1 MRTFAV
7 LSLASLAACA
17 PTQTASTPTP
27 ESEQVRIGGG
37 TPSGLRMVSNTTA
50 RIDTLWTPFDRV
62 WKALPGVFAVLE
74 IPIEQFNSEGGTI
87 GNSGLKLYR
96 RLGKIPLTRY
106 IDCGTTQI
114 GPNADSY
121 EVLLTVLT
129 KVQRSKA
136 DSNNT
141 TVATTVEALARPIQF
156 RGDYMRCSSKGAL
169 EARFA
174 EVLKVQLSP

>member
-1 MRTFAV
+1 MRTLAL

-17 PTQTASTPTP
+17 STHTASTATP

-37 TPSGLRMVSNTTA
+37 TPSGLRMVSNTAA
-50 RIDTLWTPFDRV
+50 RIDTLWTGFDKV
-62 WKALPGVFAVLE
+62 WKVLPGVYAILE
-74 IPIEQFNSEGGTI
+74 IPIEQFNSEAGTI

-129 KVQRSKA
+129 KIQRSRA
-136 DSNNT
+136 DSSNT
-141 TVATTVEALARPIQF
+141 TVATTVEAVARPIQF
-156 RGDYMRCSSKGAL
+156 RGEYSRCSSKGAL
-169 EARFA
+169 EARLA
-174 EVLKVQLSP
+174 EVLKVQLAP

>member
-1 MRTFAV
+1 MRTLAL

-17 PTQTASTPTP
+17 PTQTPSTLTP
-27 ESEQVRIGGG
+27 ESERVRIGGG
-37 TPSGLRMVSNTTA
+37 TPSGLRMTSNTAA
-50 RIDTLWTPFDRV
+50 RVDTLWASLDRV
-62 WKALPGVFAVLE
+62 WKVLPGVFATLE
-74 IPIEQFNSEGGTI
+74 IPIEQFNSEAGTL
-87 GNSGLKLYR
+87 GHSGLKLYR

-129 KVQRSKA
+129 KVQRSRA
-136 DSNNT
+136 DSSNT
-141 TVATTVEALARPIQF
+141 TVATTVEAVARPIQF

-169 EARFA
+169 EARLA
-174 EVLKVQLSP
+174 EVLNVQLAP